1 MGKVRDEKL
10 QVHGNE
16 AAAAN
21 AEWITRSI
29 HRYLTDPRKHA
40 IAPGLSEPA
49 FGRPLIGFGNGKDP
63 LFRQLKDL
71 IGPFYWTPG
80 EILRLS
86 FPEEKS
92 LAGPLSVISWILP
105 QTEATKKDSRRCKKY
120 PSRRWSLVRLHGEA
134 VNARLRKHVV
144 YTLKKRGISAV
155 APMLS
160 SLWQRQHSPAFGLS
174 SNWSERHAAYACGL
188 GTFGLSD
195 GLITP
200 KGKAV
205 RIGSVVARMALPP
218 TPRPY
223 RDHNAYCLYHARRKC
238 GKCVKRCPAGAIS
251 LNGHDKEKCKRYI
264 RTVTALYA
272 RSRQTGVTVSSCGLC
287 QTGVPCES
295 AIPVK

>member
-1 MGKVRDEKL
+1 MGNVRNRRRPALLEGDAA
-10 QVHGNE
+10 GN
-16 AAAAN
+16 AK
-21 AEWITRSI
+21 WIASAI
-29 HRYLTDPRKHA
+29 HRYMADPKKHA

-49 FGRPLIGFGNGKDP
+49 FGDPLIGYGSGSDP
-63 LFRQLKDL
+63 VFQQLKDL
-71 IGPFYWTPG
+71 IGPFYWTPE
-80 EILRLS
+80 EIFRLT
-86 FPEEKS
+86 FPGPKRSVEP
-92 LAGPLSVISWILP
+92 LAVISWILP
-105 QTEATKKDSRRCKKY
+105 QTETTKKDSRRCKKY
-120 PSRRWSLVRLHGEA
+120 PSRRWTFVRLHGEK
-134 VNARLRKHVV
+134 VNAGLRKHLSD
-144 YTLKKRGISAV
+144 TLRRKGFPAV

-160 SLWQRQHSPAFGLS
+160 PLWQRQHSNAFGLAS
-174 SNWSERHAAYACGL
+174 TWSERHAAYACGL

-205 RIGSVVARMALPP
+205 RIGSVVARLDLPP

-223 RDHNAYCLYHARRKC
+223 RDHNAYCLYHARGKC

-272 RSRQTGVTVSSCGLC
+272 RTRQTGVKVNSCGLC